1 MSKLNLN
8 IEGVKIAEI
17 ENKLSEL
24 NKYVVVVETKYID
37 KLKEANIPI
46 KVFPSD
52 YFIVKQG
59 KKNKKFTEEQ
69 QEKIKEELENGLSIR
84 KCATKY
90 NCSTRTIQNIKQ
102 NKY

>member
-1 MSKLNLN
+1 MSKLNLY

-24 NKYVVVVETKYID
+24 NKYVVVVETKYLD

-59 KKNKKFTEEQ
+59 RKNKKFNEEQ
-69 QEKIKEELENGLSIR
+69 QAKIREDLTQGLSIR
-84 KCATKY
+84 ECSTKY
-90 NCSTRTIQNIKQ
+90 KCSTRTIQNIKQ

>member
-1 MSKLNLN
+1 MSKINLN

-17 ENKLSEL
+17 ENKINEL

-37 KLKEANIPI
+37 KLKMANIPI
-46 KVFPSD
+46 KVFPND
-52 YFIVKQG
+52 YFLVKQG

-90 NCSTRTIQNIKQ
+90 NCSTSTIQKIKQ